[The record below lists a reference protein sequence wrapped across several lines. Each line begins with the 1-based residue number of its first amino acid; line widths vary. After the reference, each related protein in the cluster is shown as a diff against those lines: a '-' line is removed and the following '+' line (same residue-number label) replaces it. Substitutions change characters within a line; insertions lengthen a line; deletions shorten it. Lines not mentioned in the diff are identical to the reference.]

1 MPLSVEVKE
10 VAFVPNPVP
19 DLAVKAS
26 LVPQREEEFD
36 LCSRLHSLLPPTL
49 KVETTQ
55 CHVPSNS
62 TCILR
67 RRYHQDWWGE
77 LHAVSCAETSA
88 EMKYVYI
95 SAAC

>member
-36 LCSRLHSLLPPTL
+36 LCSRLHSLFPPTL
-49 KVETTQ
+49 QVETTQ
-55 CHVPSNS
+55 CHVSSNS
-62 TCILR
+62 TSEGEGITRTGGGSCMQLVVQK
-67 RRYHQDWWGE
+67 HQ
-77 LHAVSCAETSA
+77 L
-88 EMKYVYI
+88 K
-95 SAAC
+95 